1 MNRFDIQRRPS
12 FSGGPLL
19 PSICAAYHP
28 LTRFDDLPILPGR
41 ASLILAVSPLV
52 KGSSQVVDAQKL
64 TASRNT
70 DKSRFLTLCYALAT
84 MLDVLRFLMQ
94 PHFHRVSRP
103 KKRLLSPR
111 FLHDRTSK
119 TTALGKYPRAE
130 FYFRDK
136 PAKRSRRP
144 GFLDSSASL
153 FPGREVLP

>member
-28 LTRFDDLPILPGR
+28 LTRFDDLPILPER
-41 ASLILAVSPLV
+41 ASLILAVSSLV

-84 MLDVLRFLMQ
+84 MLDVFVVLMQ
-94 PHFHRVSRP
+94 PLFQLVPGP
-103 KKRLLSPR
+103 KNCVLLPS
-111 FLHDRTSK
+111 FLHD
-119 TTALGKYPRAE
+119 
-130 FYFRDK
+130 
-136 PAKRSRRP
+136 
-144 GFLDSSASL
+144 
-153 FPGREVLP
+153 